1 VDGGSIPKVYDAL
14 DNVQFKETGMTLLA
28 NKVAVITGAGGG
40 IGRGVARCFAREGAA
55 VIIAEIDAATGQQV
69 EAEVKALGGRALFVP
84 TDVLVKDS
92 ILAAVQ
98 AAVDTFGG
106 LDILVNNAFVPSQN
120 VLLEDKTDE
129 MLARTLTST
138 VWASWWAMRAAL
150 PHMRKRGGGRI
161 VNFTS
166 IDVDVGAWQH
176 GDYNTAKS
184 GVVGLTRSA
193 ASEWGRFN
201 ITCNAIAPTAM
212 GATFHR
218 MASEIPGFA
227 ERSAAAR
234 PLGRPGDPELDVGP
248 VVVFLASE
256 MARYVTGVTLHV
268 DGGLHLPGY
277 NSRPAGVPV
286 REY

>member
-1 VDGGSIPKVYDAL
+1 MG
-14 DNVQFKETGMTLLA
+14 LLSD
-28 NKVAVITGAGGG
+28 KVALITGAGGG

-55 VIIAEIDAATGQQV
+55 VLIAEIDEASG
-69 EAEVKALGGRALFVP
+69 AEVERELQALGARARFLR
-84 TDVLVKDS
+84 TDVLDKASVE
-92 ILAAVQ
+92 AAVQ
-98 AAVDTFGG
+98 AAVDSFGG
-106 LDILVNNAFVPSQN
+106 LDALVNNAFVPSEN
-120 VLLEDKTDE
+120 VLLEHKTDE
-129 MLARTLTST
+129 QLARTLTST

-150 PHMRKRGGGRI
+150 PHFKARGGGRI

-176 GDYNTAKS
+176 GDYNTGKA

-193 ASEWGRFN
+193 AAEWGRFN

-212 GATFHR
+212 GATFHK
-218 MASEIPGFA
+218 MSAENPGFY

-234 PLGRPGDPELDVGP
+234 PLGRPGDPELDIGP
-248 VVVFLASE
+248 AVVFLASD
-256 MARYVTGVTLHV
+256 MSRYVTGVTLHV

-277 NSRPAGVPV
+277 NSRPAGVAV